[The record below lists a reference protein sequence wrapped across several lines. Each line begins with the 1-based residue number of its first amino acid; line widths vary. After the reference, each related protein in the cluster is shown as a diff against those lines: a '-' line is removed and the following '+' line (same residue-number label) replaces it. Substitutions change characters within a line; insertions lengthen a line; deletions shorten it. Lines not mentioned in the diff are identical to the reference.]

1 MMSTRRLQRQRR
13 MGFFRWG
20 RRLALIKG
28 SSTGAHVV
36 HLRDEDGVTVKFT
49 GKQVR

>member
-1 MMSTRRLQRQRR
+1 

-28 SSTGAHVV
+28 SNTGAHVV

-49 GKQVR
+49 GKPVR